1 MYHGEAN
8 VAEEDLTSFLEVADD
23 LKVRGLHERKTKSEN
38 IPKIIMKNNNLSYER
53 KFIFE
58 WNVKNDNYNNLN
70 DIVW

>member
-38 IPKIIMKNNNLSYER
+38 ISWKIIIYLTKGSL
-53 KFIFE
+53 F
-58 WNVKNDNYNNLN
+58 LN
-70 DIVW
+70 EM

>member
-23 LKVRGLHERKTKSEN
+23 LKVRGLHEKKSEN
-38 IPKIIMKNNNLSYER
+38 IPKIIMKDNNLSYER

-58 WNVKNDNYNNLN
+58 WNVKNDNYNNSN